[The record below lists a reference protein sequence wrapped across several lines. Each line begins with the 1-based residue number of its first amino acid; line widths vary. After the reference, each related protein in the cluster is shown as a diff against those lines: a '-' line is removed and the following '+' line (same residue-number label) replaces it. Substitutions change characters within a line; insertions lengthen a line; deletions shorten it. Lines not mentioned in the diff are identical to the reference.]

1 MIAQLNKFKGKL
13 SGVAIV
19 VGSKR
24 WAELN
29 FDQDSKMTGTE
40 IQSAVEML
48 RSLLGADQ
56 DVTLRGEK
64 VHFELGQGL
73 LDWVAEVHTELSRHE
88 VE

>member
-1 MIAQLNKFKGKL
+1 
-13 SGVAIV
+13 
-19 VGSKR
+19 
-24 WAELN
+24 
-29 FDQDSKMTGTE
+29 MTGTE

-73 LDWVAEVHTELSRHE
+73 LDWVAEVHTELSKHE